1 MNNCVNL
8 CKAAPAAPRSFQ
20 MKSNHK
26 ADKLALMSEIFF
38 ILPWGLVGGGLVVLV
53 VLLLKRQPAA
63 GQDTSDLA
71 DLRGQLAMLSQNN
84 QQQQQA
90 QIDQMAALSK
100 RLEDSLAGMSQRMGQ
115 SLQDQTEKTHKNLN
129 DLSARLAVIDA
140 ANAKISELTGQV
152 TQLHNIL
159 ANKTERGAFG
169 EVQLENLVRNVLPPN
184 AYDFQFQL
192 SNGRRADCVLKLPN
206 PPGDIIIDSKFP
218 LEAWHQLQQAE
229 DETARRA
236 ARKQLGADVLKHVRD
251 IQDRYI
257 IAGETAESA
266 CMFLPSEAV
275 YAELHAHLPDIVE
288 KSYSARVW
296 IVSPTTMMATL
307 NTVRAILR
315 DARMRE
321 QTALIQKEIGVLITD
336 IERLDKRVD
345 NLDKHFDLA
354 VRDVREIKTSTGKIT
369 SRGRRIE
376 DYDVSDAPPEPVL
389 PSQPDKLPAETD
401 TAAPPEKDNS
411 L

>member
-1 MNNCVNL
+1 M
-8 CKAAPAAPRSFQ
+8 
-20 MKSNHK
+20 
-26 ADKLALMSEIFF
+26 
-38 ILPWGLVGGGLVVLV
+38 
-53 VLLLKRQPAA
+53 
-63 GQDTSDLA
+63 
-71 DLRGQLAMLSQNN
+71 
-84 QQQQQA
+84 
-90 QIDQMAALSK
+90 
-100 RLEDSLAGMSQRMGQ
+100 
-115 SLQDQTEKTHKNLN
+115 
-129 DLSARLAVIDA
+129 
-140 ANAKISELTGQV
+140 
-152 TQLHNIL
+152 
-159 ANKTERGAFG
+159 
-169 EVQLENLVRNVLPPN
+169 
-184 AYDFQFQL
+184 
-192 SNGRRADCVLKLPN
+192 
-206 PPGDIIIDSKFP
+206 
-218 LEAWHQLQQAE
+218 
-229 DETARRA
+229 
-236 ARKQLGADVLKHVRD
+236 LKHVRD

-336 IERLDKRVD
+336 IDRLDKRVD

-369 SRGRRIE
+369 TRGRRIE
-376 DYDVSDAPPEPVL
+376 DYDVSDTPPEPVL
-389 PSQPDKLPAETD
+389 PSQPDKLPADTD
-401 TAAPPEKDNS
+401 NTAPAKTENS

>member
-8 CKAAPAAPRSFQ
+8 CKAAAATHRSFQ
-20 MKSNHK
+20 MKSDHK
-26 ADKLALMSEIFF
+26 ADKLTPMAEILF
-38 ILPWGLVGGGLVVLV
+38 ILPWGLVGGGLVVLIV
-53 VLLLKRQPAA
+53 MLLRRPPA
-63 GQDTSDLA
+63 GRQDTSELA

-159 ANKTERGAFG
+159 ANKTDRGAFG

-184 AYDFQFQL
+184 AYEFQFQL

-218 LEAWHQLQQAE
+218 LEAWHQLQGAE
-229 DETARRA
+229 DEAARRA

-336 IERLDKRVD
+336 IDRLDKRVD

-369 SRGRRIE
+369 TRGRRIE
-376 DYDVSDAPPEPVL
+376 DYDVSDTPPEPVL
-389 PSQPDKLPAETD
+389 PSQPEKLPADTD
-401 TAAPPEKDNS
+401 NTAPAKTENS

>member
-1 MNNCVNL
+1 
-8 CKAAPAAPRSFQ
+8 
-20 MKSNHK
+20 
-26 ADKLALMSEIFF
+26 MSDGLF
-38 ILPWGLVGGGLVVLV
+38 ILPWVLAGLSCAGLVY
-53 VLLLKRQPAA
+53 LLLKARQQPQTVAPE
-63 GQDTSDLA
+63 LA
-71 DLRGQLAMLSQNN
+71 DLRGQITQLSQNSLH
-84 QQQQQA
+84 QQQA
-90 QIDQMAALSK
+90 QIEQMSALSK
-100 RLEDSLAGMSQRMGQ
+100 RLEDSLASMSQRMGQ
-115 SLQDQTEKTHKNLN
+115 SLQDQTEKTHKNLT

-140 ANAKISELTGQV
+140 ANTKISELTGQV

-159 ANKTERGAFG
+159 ANKTDRGAFG

-184 AYDFQFQL
+184 AYEFQYQL

-354 VRDVREIKTSTGKIT
+354 IRDVREIKTSTGKIT

-376 DYDVSDAPPEPVL
+376 DYDVSDAPPDPVL
-389 PSQPDKLPAETD
+389 PAQADRLSSDAE
-401 TAAPPEKDNS
+401 
-411 L
+411 